1 MVSFASFEDYLY
13 VIFGI
18 LWVVFSIYNANRK
31 KKAKEAKAKGD
42 NSESKSVGSS
52 ILDAIMKEVGVSA
65 EDLSP
70 NQSDP
75 YTNTPKTVSTQEEQ
89 NKYEEEAD
97 VESDNVF
104 SYDDIY
110 EESNYSPP
118 TNVIDRKQQ
127 VKLNKTATGIVKSN
141 NPSEK
146 RKAKKI
152 NLRKAVI
159 YSEILK
165 KKNF

>member
-31 KKAKEAKAKGD
+31 KKAKEAKAKGEK
-42 NSESKSVGSS
+42 SESKSVGSS
-52 ILDAIMKEVGVSA
+52 ILDAIMKEVGVST

-75 YTNTPKTVSTQEEQ
+75 YANTPKIVPLQAEQ
-89 NKYEEEAD
+89 NEYEEEAD

-127 VKLNKTATGIVKSN
+127 VKLNKTVISDVKSN
-141 NPSEK
+141 NPSKK
-146 RKAKKI
+146 RKAEKI